1 MTSPQEMVLVSPT
14 HPALH
19 QVSKDVHKG
28 TDCTFLFTAL
38 YDKLHRHQGVGI
50 AAPQIGILKRIIIIA
65 ADTAGNPIGLIN
77 PVITR
82 RYGSRVRGIEECL
95 SYPGVQKSMTRYKR
109 VNIEGYT
116 HDWQLV
122 RLKLRGL
129 AAKIAQHEIDHL
141 NGITIVGGR
150 V

>member
-1 MTSPQEMVLVSPT
+1 MTSPQEMVLVYKT

-19 QVSKDVHKG
+19 QVSKEVPKG
-28 TDCTFLFTAL
+28 TDCIFLFTAL

-50 AAPQIGILKRIIIIA
+50 AAPQLGILSRVIIIA
-65 ADTAGNPIGLIN
+65 ADSEGTPIGLIN

-82 RYGSRVRGIEECL
+82 RYGSRVKGIEECL

-109 VNIEGYT
+109 VKIEGYT

-122 RLKLRGL
+122 RFKLRGL
-129 AAKIAQHEIDHL
+129 AARIAQHEVDHL
-141 NGITIVGGR
+141 NGITITGGR